1 MVTQVEEIKNNYD
14 LGLFGDTLKRIV
26 LKEYPHRLTDFIDS
40 FSSNQLICKKWLVEE
55 LLNILKDKPQIKCKH
70 ITLLGSWYGVVIVP
84 LLIENIKGIE
94 SIELIDMDSD
104 ALKIGRKFL
113 GKEYKGVSLNYSEVD
128 INFTDFSDKYSNI
141 VINTSCEHMI
151 PMDSVIFS
159 NDNDILYILQSND
172 MFNVREHVNCV
183 KDNEEFIKQ
192 SGLKRTYYHGKKRLV
207 GQDKEKYWRFM
218 IIGRRD
224 D

>member
-1 MVTQVEEIKNNYD
+1 MQVEEIKNNYD

-40 FSSNQLICKKWLVEE
+40 FSSNQLICKKWLVSE
-55 LLNILKDKPQIKCKH
+55 LLHLINSKQINCKKVT
-70 ITLLGSWYGVVIVP
+70 ILGSWYGNLIVH
-84 LLIENIKGIE
+84 LLADNIEGIE
-94 SIELIDMDSD
+94 TIELIDMDED
-104 ALKIGRKFL
+104 ALAIGRKFL
-113 GKEYKGVSLNYSEVD
+113 GRKYNNVD
-128 INFTDFSDKYSNI
+128 INYIEDDINFSEFENHYTNI

-151 PMDSVIFS
+151 PMNSFNFK
-159 NDNDILYILQSND
+159 NDKDVLYVLQSND
-172 MFNVREHVNCV
+172 MFGVREHVNCV
-183 KDNEEFIKQ
+183 KDTDEFIKQ
-192 SGLKRTYYHGKKRLV
+192 SGLSKTYYHGKKRLI

>member
-1 MVTQVEEIKNNYD
+1 MQVEEIKNNYD

-40 FSSNQLICKKWLVEE
+40 FSSNQLICKKWLVSE
-55 LLNILKDKPQIKCKH
+55 LLHLINSKQINCKKVT
-70 ITLLGSWYGVVIVP
+70 ILGSWYGNLIVP
-84 LLIENIKGIE
+84 LLADNIEGIE
-94 SIELIDMDSD
+94 TIELIDMDED
-104 ALKIGRKFL
+104 ALAIGRKFL
-113 GKEYKGVSLNYSEVD
+113 GRKYNNVD
-128 INFTDFSDKYSNI
+128 INYIEDDINFSEFENHYTNI

-151 PMDSVIFS
+151 PMNSFNFK
-159 NDNDILYILQSND
+159 NDKDVLYVLQSND
-172 MFNVREHVNCV
+172 MFGVREHVNCV
-183 KDNEEFIKQ
+183 KDTDEFIKQ
-192 SGLKRTYYHGKKRLV
+192 SGLSKTYYHGKKRLI

>member
-1 MVTQVEEIKNNYD
+1 MVMQMEEIKNNYN

-40 FSSNQLICKKWLVEE
+40 FSSNQLTCKTWLVEE
-55 LLNILKDKPQIKCKH
+55 LLNVLKEKPQIKCKK
-70 ITLLGSWYGVVIVP
+70 ITLLGSWYGTVIVP
-84 LLIENIKGIE
+84 LLIDNVKGIE
-94 SIELIDMDSD
+94 NIELLDMDAD
-104 ALKIGRKFL
+104 ALAIGRKFL
-113 GKEYKGVSLNYSEVD
+113 GKEYNGVSLSYSEAD
-128 INFTDFSDKYSNI
+128 INFTDFTHRYSNI

-151 PMDSVIFS
+151 PMDSVEFE
-159 NDNDILYILQSND
+159 NDKDILYILQSND
-172 MFNVREHVNCV
+172 MFSVREHVNCV
-183 KDNEEFIKQ
+183 NDNEEFIKQ

>member
-1 MVTQVEEIKNNYD
+1 MQVEEIKNNYD

-40 FSSNQLICKKWLVEE
+40 FSSNQLICKKWLVSE
-55 LLNILKDKPQIKCKH
+55 LLHLINSKQINCKKVT
-70 ITLLGSWYGVVIVP
+70 ILGSWYGNLIVP
-84 LLIENIKGIE
+84 LLADNIEGIE
-94 SIELIDMDSD
+94 TIELIDMDED
-104 ALKIGRKFL
+104 ALAIGRKFL
-113 GKEYKGVSLNYSEVD
+113 GRKYNNVD
-128 INFTDFSDKYSNI
+128 INYIEDDINFSEFENHYTNI

-151 PMDSVIFS
+151 PMNSFNFK
-159 NDNDILYILQSND
+159 NDKDVLYVLQSND
-172 MFNVREHVNCV
+172 MFGVREHVNCV
-183 KDNEEFIKQ
+183 KNTDEFIKQ
-192 SGLKRTYYHGKKRLV
+192 SGLSKTYYHGKKRLI